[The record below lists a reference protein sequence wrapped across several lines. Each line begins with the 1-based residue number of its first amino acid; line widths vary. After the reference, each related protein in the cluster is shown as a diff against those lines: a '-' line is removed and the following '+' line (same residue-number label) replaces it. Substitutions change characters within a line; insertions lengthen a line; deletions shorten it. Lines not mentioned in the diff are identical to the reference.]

1 MLLTKDVEYAVAILN
16 QVKECTSPTKIAD
29 IASKH
34 NLSSPFLEQ
43 VARKLRK
50 AGYITSVRGPGGGY
64 IPGDKLSGTVTLLA
78 LMDTVKRK
86 PAKKKPEA
94 TEANVIEG
102 QVAGIIEG
110 QVAEANQAQSE
121 EVELTPL
128 EKKVQEKL
136 AEITI

>member
-64 IPGDKLSGTVTLLA
+64 IPGEKLSGTVTLLA

-86 PAKKKPEA
+86 PAKKKAEA
-94 TEANVIEG
+94 PQAPVIEG
-102 QVAGIIEG
+102 QVAGSVEG
-110 QVAEANQAQSE
+110 QPTVSE
-121 EVELTPL
+121 EPKEVELTPL
-128 EKKVQEKL
+128 EKMVQEKL